1 MKNIGINSPCS
12 ENWNEM
18 SKNDKGAFC
27 QKCASQVFDFTKKSS
42 LEIKQTLLSLVGQTV
57 CGRITQTQEEVLN
70 LEFETWMNQK
80 SSSSLGWKNS
90 FQSLLIFSL
99 IVVFGMTLFS
109 CENEQD
115 SKKIR
120 TIQTEVARIIDQNN
134 DSIKIIPEVK
144 SIEIPQI
151 ETETVES
158 FETMGKMEMPREYLE
173 EIQVIEV
180 NQEVID
186 LNRSYAGGMSWSRNY
201 ETFLI
206 EQTAQ
211 STDVYDEN
219 GNLIPNAFDALVFP
233 NPAKEKTTFELSLPT
248 KSVFEINL
256 YDMNGKMLKLIYSGE
271 IDKGK
276 FRQEIDLI
284 DLSSGIYLIVINSKD
299 YQKTVRLSKI

>member
-42 LEIKQTLLSLVGQTV
+42 LEIKQTLLSLVGQPV

-80 SSSSLGWKNS
+80 SRHS

-109 CENEQD
+109 CENDQD

-120 TIQTEVARIIDQNN
+120 TIQTEVARIIERNN
-134 DSIKIIPEVK
+134 DSLKINPQEK
-144 SIEIPQI
+144 SVEIQQI
-151 ETETVES
+151 HTENVES
-158 FETMGKMEMPREYLE
+158 IETMGKMVMPHEFLE
-173 EIQVIEV
+173 EIQKPIEV
-180 NQEVID
+180 IQEVID
-186 LNRSYAGGMSWSRNY
+186 LDRGYAGGMSWSREY
-201 ETFLI
+201 ETFLV
-206 EQTAQ
+206 EQITQ
-211 STDVYDEN
+211 STDIYDEN
-219 GNLIPNAFDALVFP
+219 GNLIPKTFDALAFP

-248 KSVFEINL
+248 KGVFEINL
-256 YDMNGKMLKLIYSGE
+256 YDMNGKMLKSIYSGE

-276 FRQEIDLI
+276 FRQEIDFL
-284 DLSSGIYLIVINSKD
+284 DLNTGIYLIEINSKD
-299 YQKTVRLSKI
+299 FQNTVRLSKI